1 MGTDCGAPA
10 AGRSVAGVTYT
21 AGAGLQ
27 GAGLRLPIQQGRGYR
42 EAGLGCVHFRGG
54 AMDTQEAGLRPVH
67 CRGGAEADH
76 TIGVGVTE
84 CGIPRWLRP
93 GEW

>member
-27 GAGLRLPIQQGRGYR
+27 G
-42 EAGLGCVHFRGG
+42 AGLGCVHFRGG